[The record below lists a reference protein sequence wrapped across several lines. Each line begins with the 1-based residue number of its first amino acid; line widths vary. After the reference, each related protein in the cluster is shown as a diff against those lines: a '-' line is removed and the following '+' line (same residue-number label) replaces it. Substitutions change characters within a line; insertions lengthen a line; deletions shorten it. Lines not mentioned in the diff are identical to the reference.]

1 MVERLLKIE
10 DTEKPMEIV
19 INVNVLKECW
29 NVTNLYTKNKPGA
42 FKLPPL
48 KRLLTRP
55 RIATSAFEHQVGKRI
70 NIINHANLRIL
81 DIATSNGRIFNLLR
95 LIRGCCTHL
104 VMIQPRSISTAGDH
118 LFYSLRE

>member
-1 MVERLLKIE
+1 MLKIE

-29 NVTNLYTKNKPGA
+29 NVTNLYTNKPGA

-55 RIATSAFEHQVGKRI
+55 RIARYYCRKA
-70 NIINHANLRIL
+70 
-81 DIATSNGRIFNLLR
+81 
-95 LIRGCCTHL
+95 
-104 VMIQPRSISTAGDH
+104 
-118 LFYSLRE
+118 